1 MCEKGRGGTL
11 PYALLILLQSV
22 LYGFGN
28 PLSKIGFRSI
38 TVLWCLGIR
47 FSGAAVL
54 MLLLFGRRTVRTLR
68 AAQAGAWLPC
78 SLAMAVAYASCNMA
92 LQFTTATNVGFLM
105 SLPVLFTPALAWLLL
120 KRPYP
125 RRIIPIQLAVIVG
138 LYLLCCGG
146 ESGGFTFGIGEV
158 LGLVCALALAAAL
171 VFSERSLP
179 GIDPVSMATAQAT
192 VTGVLCLTAA
202 LIFDDAAVLP
212 QVTTT
217 AWLVVAYLALTCT
230 CLSYVLQNTAL
241 TRLSSYTVSLLQ
253 CTQTI
258 LTAACSYLLL
268 RERLTV
274 VGLTGAAIIV
284 ACVVWENWQSGRPQ
298 KSSVKISS

>member
-22 LYGFGN
+22 LYGFGT
-28 PLSKIGFRSI
+28 PLAKIGFRSI

-68 AAQAGAWLPC
+68 AAPVGAWLPC
-78 SLAMAVAYASCNMA
+78 SFAMAVAYASCNMA

-125 RRIIPIQLAVIVG
+125 RRIIPVQLAVIVG

-146 ESGGFTFGIGEV
+146 ESGSFTFGIGEV

-179 GIDPVSMATAQAT
+179 GIDPVPMATAQAT

-202 LIFDDAAVLP
+202 LLFDDVAVLP

-253 CTQTI
+253 CTQPI

-268 RERLTV
+268 RERLTA

>member
-22 LYGFGN
+22 LYGFGT
-28 PLSKIGFRSI
+28 PLAKIGFRSI

-54 MLLLFGRRTVRTLR
+54 MLLQFGRRTVRTLR
-68 AAQAGAWLPC
+68 AAPVGAWLPC
-78 SLAMAVAYASCNMA
+78 SFAMAVAYASCNMA

-125 RRIIPIQLAVIVG
+125 RRIIPVQLAVIVG

-146 ESGGFTFGIGEV
+146 ESGSFTFGIGEV

-202 LIFDDAAVLP
+202 LLFDDAAVLP

-253 CTQTI
+253 CTQPI

-268 RERLTV
+268 RERLTA

-284 ACVVWENWQSGRPQ
+284 ACVVWENWQSGRQQ
-298 KSSVKISS
+298 K

>member
-28 PLSKIGFRSI
+28 PLSKIGFQSI

-47 FSGAAVL
+47 FSGAAAL

-68 AAQAGAWLPC
+68 AAPLKAWLPC
-78 SLAMAVAYASCNMA
+78 SLAMAAAYASCNMA

-105 SLPVLFTPALAWLLL
+105 SLPVLFTPALARLLL

-125 RRIIPIQLAVIVG
+125 KRVIPIQLAVIVG

-158 LGLVCALALAAAL
+158 LGLVCALSLAVAL
-171 VFSERSLP
+171 VFSEKAMP

-192 VTGVLCLTAA
+192 VTGVLCLAAA
-202 LIFDDAAVLP
+202 LIFDDAAALAH
-212 QVTTT
+212 VTPT

-253 CTQTI
+253 CTQPI

-268 RERLTV
+268 RERLTA

-284 ACVVWENWQSGRPQ
+284 ACVVLENWQSSRMHT
-298 KSSVKISS
+298 

>member
-1 MCEKGRGGTL
+1 MCEKGRGSTL

-47 FSGAAVL
+47 FSAAAVL

-68 AAQAGAWLPC
+68 AAPVKAWLPC

-125 RRIIPIQLAVIVG
+125 GRIIPVQLAVIVG

-146 ESGGFTFGIGEV
+146 ESGSFTFGIGEV

-202 LIFDDAAVLP
+202 LLFDDAAVLP
-212 QVTTT
+212 QVTTA

-253 CTQTI
+253 CTQPI

-268 RERLTV
+268 RERLTA

-284 ACVVWENWQSGRPQ
+284 ACVVWENWQSGRQQ
-298 KSSVKISS
+298 K

>member
-1 MCEKGRGGTL
+1 MCEKGRGSTL

-47 FSGAAVL
+47 FSAAAVL

-68 AAQAGAWLPC
+68 AAQVKAWLPC

-125 RRIIPIQLAVIVG
+125 RRIIPVQLAVIVG

-146 ESGGFTFGIGEV
+146 ESGSFTFGIGEV

-202 LIFDDAAVLP
+202 LLFDDVTVLP

-230 CLSYVLQNTAL
+230 CLSYVLQDTAL

-253 CTQTI
+253 CTQPI

-268 RERLTV
+268 RERLTA

-284 ACVVWENWQSGRPQ
+284 ACVVWENWQSGRQQ
-298 KSSVKISS
+298 K

>member
-1 MCEKGRGGTL
+1 MCEKGRGSTL

-47 FSGAAVL
+47 FSAAAVL

-68 AAQAGAWLPC
+68 AAQVKGWLPC

-125 RRIIPIQLAVIVG
+125 RRIIPVQLAVIVG

-146 ESGGFTFGIGEV
+146 ESGSFTFGIGEV

-202 LIFDDAAVLP
+202 LLFDDVTVLP

-253 CTQTI
+253 CTQPI

-268 RERLTV
+268 RERLTA

-284 ACVVWENWQSGRPQ
+284 ACVVWENWQSGRQQ
-298 KSSVKISS
+298 K